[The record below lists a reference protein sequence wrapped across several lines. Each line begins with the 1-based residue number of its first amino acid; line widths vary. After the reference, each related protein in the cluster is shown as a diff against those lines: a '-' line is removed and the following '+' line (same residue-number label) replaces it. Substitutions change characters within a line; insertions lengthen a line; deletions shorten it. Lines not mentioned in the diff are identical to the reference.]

1 MDSCIS
7 VTKVIIIIQGGIVQA
22 IHSNKNLQYIIVDE
36 DLNKED
42 RISDVYEQDSLFP
55 EYFDIFDSEDNNI
68 IMGKFL
74 DSNVQTHN
82 VQTEITIDQA
92 IETMIKHGYIRHF
105 WHEDDV
111 RTQADN
117 MDIELTDDEVNHVM
131 TILEDTDA
139 NLGIN
144 WDTIQIAINNVCGNN
159 NSNEDDE

>member
-1 MDSCIS
+1 M
-7 VTKVIIIIQGGIVQA
+7 TKAVIIIQGGIVQA

-55 EYFDIFDSEDNNI
+55 EYFDILDSEDNNVI
-68 IMGKFL
+68 NSKFT
-74 DSNVQTHN
+74 DIEEQSNNVQP
-82 VQTEITIDQA
+82 EITLEQA
-92 IETMIKHGYIRHF
+92 IETIIKHGYIRHF

-117 MDIELTDDEVNHVM
+117 MDIELTDDEVNHVI
-131 TILEDTDA
+131 TFLEDTDA

-144 WDTIQIAINNVCGNN
+144 WDSIQIAINHVIENN
-159 NSNEDDE
+159 RNNE

>member
-1 MDSCIS
+1 M
-7 VTKVIIIIQGGIVQA
+7 TKAVIIIQGGIIQA

-68 IMGKFL
+68 ITGKFL
-74 DSNVQTHN
+74 DTDDQTHN
-82 VQTEITIDQA
+82 VQPEITLEQA

-105 WHEDDV
+105 WHEEDI
-111 RTQADN
+111 RIQADN
-117 MDIELTDDEVNHVM
+117 MDIELTDDELNHVM
-131 TILEDTDA
+131 TMLEDTDA

-144 WDTIQIAINNVCGNN
+144 WDTIQIAINHVIENN
-159 NSNEDDE
+159 KDDE